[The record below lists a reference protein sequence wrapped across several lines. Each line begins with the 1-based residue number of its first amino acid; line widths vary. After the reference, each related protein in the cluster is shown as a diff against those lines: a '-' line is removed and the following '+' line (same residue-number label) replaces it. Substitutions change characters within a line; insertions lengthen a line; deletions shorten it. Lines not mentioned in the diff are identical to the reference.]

1 MYSTVRKSSCSSI
14 LSILVPWTKDRPYF
28 NLNLTSKCYLCHH
41 TKQPGKVAALWPRV
55 DRSHTQARRKK
66 INLHGKYQAYNF
78 GKKGLAESN
87 VQTVGNMLWKHYQRC
102 LVPRYNRGD
111 SIGLAIDEPRGV
123 VSDYSSTGTQGT
135 FTDHPIKPSEL
146 LRIVMNDKVEK
157 VYKCVVNTSGNIEPT
172 IQMVYHGMLQW
183 TWRSSSLRQSKKYVL
198 PSTSKHTSF
207 MQKEELTD
215 LQIQAD

>member
-1 MYSTVRKSSCSSI
+1 MYSTLRKSSCSSI
-14 LSILVPWTKDRPYF
+14 LSILVPWTKDGPYF

-87 VQTVGNMLWKHYQRC
+87 IQTVGNMLWKHYQRC
-102 LVPRYNRGD
+102 LAPRYNRGD

-135 FTDHPIKPSEL
+135 FTASHQTIGTVTDSHEWQSRESVQVCSEH
-146 LRIVMNDKVEK
+146 K
-157 VYKCVVNTSGNIEPT
+157 
-172 IQMVYHGMLQW
+172 
-183 TWRSSSLRQSKKYVL
+183 
-198 PSTSKHTSF
+198 
-207 MQKEELTD
+207 
-215 LQIQAD
+215 